1 MESALCSQLCP
12 AVPRGF
18 FNFHRAGWGG
28 AGQGL
33 LCTGRGSLFFRGVGR
48 GEHSW
53 CQGQTLSQVNLKP
66 VQAGIGQAEPG
77 QGNKEPRHGWRPSC
91 RPSAGAGFGG
101 ALFNTIT
108 YPPFLQLQFIFFKL
122 RLNICWPC

>member
-1 MESALCSQLCP
+1 MESAVSFALLSP
-12 AVPRGF
+12 AGF
-18 FNFHRAGWGG
+18 SIS
-28 AGQGL
+28 
-33 LCTGRGSLFFRGVGR
+33 TGRGGAVQGKACFARGGAACFFAGVGR
-48 GEHSW
+48 GKI
-53 CQGQTLSQVNLKP
+53 LSQVNLKP

-91 RPSAGAGFGG
+91 RASAGAGFGG

-108 YPPFLQLQFIFFKL
+108 YPPLQFIFFKL